1 MTNIR
6 VDPSHLRD
14 VAQQLDAIVD
24 RVRTLGNEAN
34 QITLNTPSYDGQFGP
49 KARALGMEAEA
60 RLVAQARRLSSLSE
74 ELVVRAAA
82 FEAVDRETLTAFDQL
97 TEVLQSWMDQASLV
111 LSPLVRL
118 ANFPWERIN
127 RYLRLGLLIEDPGDG
142 EEEDEDEEEDEKVED
157 DNESLGSK
165 VVLGASDFWSWYDRT
180 INQPIYSFF
189 GTSDILGQA
198 YQGGEN
204 LLNLIAITQ
213 YQTLM
218 ARNAPSDYLRDYVFL
233 IQEPGLPPDG
243 PVTVGLEAMA
253 ATDPSG
259 DPISIVGREM
269 ADLIAQREIRV
280 SFIMDGGGASPWT
293 NRIFL
298 ADRYINTH
306 ELETPSGTGLL
317 AHELTHS
324 LQRELDDP
332 HFWPSGEPRLSEP
345 RSRLIGD
352 STNYMEV
359 LAYIVGDTVEYDMLA
374 QIPSPSRSDIMRM
387 DRLANDIAT
396 LTNDD
401 ALNATRYVVRRYN
414 YVDVYKTNYTVEMG
428 VPDHRIPDGGWDH
441 WLREMGFSDEAINHI
456 IDIASTGTVE
466 HVDPD
471 LIDPANGVYST
482 PTPSPTPTSTPTS
495 TPTPSSTSPPTT
507 PTSTPTGKP

>member
-6 VDPSHLRD
+6 IDPSNLRD
-14 VAQQLDAIVD
+14 VAQQLDSIAD
-24 RVRTLGNEAN
+24 RVRSLGNEAHH
-34 QITLNTPSYDGQFGP
+34 ITLDTPSYDGQFGP

-60 RLVAQARRLSSLSE
+60 RLTEQARRLSFLSE
-74 ELVVRAAA
+74 ELVVKAAA

-97 TEVLQSWMDQASLV
+97 TEVLQSWMDQANLV

-118 ANFPWERIN
+118 ATFPMARVD
-127 RYLRLGLLIEDPGDG
+127 RYLRLGFLIEDPGDG
-142 EEEDEDEEEDEKVED
+142 EEEDGDEEEEEEEVET
-157 DNESLGSK
+157 GSVWSN
-165 VVLGASDFWSWYDRT
+165 VVHGASDLWSWYDRT
-180 INQPIYSFF
+180 INQPIYSIF
-189 GTSDILGQA
+189 GTEDILGQA
-198 YQGGEN
+198 YQGGKN
-204 LLNLIAITQ
+204 LLDLIAITQ
-213 YQTLM
+213 YQALM
-218 ARNAPSDYLRDYVFL
+218 NRNAPSDYLRDYVFL

-243 PVTVGLEAMA
+243 PVTAGLDAMA
-253 ATDPSG
+253 ASDPSG
-259 DPISIVGREM
+259 NPISIVGREM

-298 ADRYINTH
+298 ADRYINAN

-401 ALNATRYVVRRYN
+401 ALNATRYVVKRYN
-414 YVDVYKTNYTVEMG
+414 YVDVYKKNFTVEMG

-456 IDIASTGTVE
+456 VDIASTGTVE
-466 HVDPD
+466 HVDPN

-482 PTPSPTPTSTPTS
+482 PTPSPTATSTPTQ
-495 TPTPSSTSPPTT
+495 TPTPSSSSSPPTT